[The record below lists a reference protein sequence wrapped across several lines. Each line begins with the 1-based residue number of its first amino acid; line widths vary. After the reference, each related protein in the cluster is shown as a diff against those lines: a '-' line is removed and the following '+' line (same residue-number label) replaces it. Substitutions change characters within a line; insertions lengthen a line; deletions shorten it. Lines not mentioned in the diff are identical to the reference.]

1 MGRGEG
7 GSGGLCCLRF
17 GWLPGVAGRFP
28 PRSSPAAR
36 SFVALP
42 KVSFRIGF
50 RYSKVWEGPAP
61 GVHGVRRLEGRSGN
75 PPTEVFF
82 FLVAPATRPRGHL
95 LRCVAGEGKW
105 NQT

>member
-61 GVHGVRRLEGRSGN
+61 GVHWVRRVEGRSGN
-75 PPTEVFF
+75 PPTDVSFS
-82 FLVAPATRPRGHL
+82 
-95 LRCVAGEGKW
+95 
-105 NQT
+105 